1 MKPNS
6 SEGRPSFMKF
16 AASLLAALVLVGSGC
31 SDKSLSAESE
41 KGLIAA
47 AVARRTFVDSSV
59 PGVTFTTVEVVD
71 TVGSSNADGFVSF
84 SDDDRSL
91 TAAEREA
98 IERALAPAEV
108 RFVSSTAGRL
118 IEFEDEI
125 AVVTV
130 ARPKGDDSEATITT
144 GLACGGTCGA
154 GGAQRFELNDDGS
167 WVFVENVG
175 SQWMA

>member
-1 MKPNS
+1 MKLVAP
-6 SEGRPSFMKF
+6 
-16 AASLLAALVLVGSGC
+16 LLAALVLVGSGC
-31 SDKSLSAESE
+31 SGTSLSDESE

-47 AVARRTFVDSSV
+47 AVARRTRVDSSV
-59 PGVTFTTVEVVD
+59 AGVTFTTVEVVD
-71 TVGSSNADGFVSF
+71 RVGSSSADGFISF

-91 TAAEREA
+91 TATEREA
-98 IERALAPAEV
+98 IEQALAPAEV
-108 RFVSSTAGRL
+108 RFVSWKAHRL

-175 SQWMA
+175 GQWMA

>member
-1 MKPNS
+1 MEPKS
-6 SEGRPSFMKF
+6 GEGRPSFMKF
-16 AASLLAALVLVGSGC
+16 AAPLLAALVLVGSAC
-31 SDKSLSAESE
+31 SATSLSAESE

-47 AVARRTFVDSSV
+47 AVARRALVDSSV

-71 TVGSSNADGFVSF
+71 RVGSSNADGFISF

-98 IERALAPAEV
+98 IEQALAPAEV
-108 RFVSSTAGRL
+108 RFVSSTADRL

>member
-1 MKPNS
+1 MKCGENVS
-6 SEGRPSFMKF
+6 VGGF
-16 AASLLAALVLVGSGC
+16 AAPLVAALVLVGSAC
-31 SDKSLSAESE
+31 SGTSLSAESE
-41 KGLIAA
+41 TELIAA

-59 PGVTFTTVEVVD
+59 PGVRFTTVEVVD
-71 TVGSSNADGFVSF
+71 RVGSSDADGFISF

-98 IERALAPAEV
+98 IEQALAPAEV
-108 RFVSSTAGRL
+108 RFITSMADRL
-118 IEFEDEI
+118 VEFEDNG

-130 ARPKGDDSEATITT
+130 ARPTGDDSEATITT

-154 GGAQRFELNDDGS
+154 GGAQRFELDDDGS

-175 SQWMA
+175 GQWIA